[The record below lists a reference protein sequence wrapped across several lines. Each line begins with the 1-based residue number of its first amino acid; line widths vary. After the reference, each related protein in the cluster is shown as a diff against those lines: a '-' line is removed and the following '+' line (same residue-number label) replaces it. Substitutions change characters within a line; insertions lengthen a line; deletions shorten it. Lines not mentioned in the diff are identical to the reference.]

1 MLGAGNLR
9 GVQAAVDVNEGF
21 ALPGEPASF
30 AVGQPFGVC
39 QALGD
44 LPVALDVSQIGG
56 AGNQC
61 EIPAASLGRASY
73 LHQLH
78 AVARGV

>member
-1 MLGAGNLR
+1 MLGAGNFR
-9 GVQAAVDVNEGF
+9 SVQAAVDVDEGF
-21 ALPGEPASF
+21 AFLGEPASF
-30 AVGQPFGVC
+30 GVGQPFGVC

-44 LPVALDVSQIGG
+44 LPVALDIRQIGG

-61 EIPAASLGRASY
+61 EIPAASLGCASH

-78 AVARGV
+78 AVASGV